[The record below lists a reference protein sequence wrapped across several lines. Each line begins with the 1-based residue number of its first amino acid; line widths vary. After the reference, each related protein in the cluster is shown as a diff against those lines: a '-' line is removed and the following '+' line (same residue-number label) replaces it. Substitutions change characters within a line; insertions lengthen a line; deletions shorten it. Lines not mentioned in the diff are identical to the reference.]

1 MVTHLTLTKIYIDLN
16 LCLKQYVSG
25 IVIMI
30 FADMIPIAL
39 KLQKWQI
46 AIFSVVRPIR
56 VATLQPLILILW
68 IIFILNG
75 K

>member
-1 MVTHLTLTKIYIDLN
+1 
-16 LCLKQYVSG
+16 
-25 IVIMI
+25 MI

-75 K
+75 KWIIFTILTNGKAVNLVHSS